1 LIVVDWEE
9 GPLVEYLRAS
19 ARRMR
24 LIEGSRSSVGVG
36 VCSIGGVLRGNSLFS
51 ADGAAVGIMWVVWS
65 SRELCATCWS
75 VGKLLLVILLLL
87 QSPTSSCVN
96 CLGVVCSPLYSWCVC
111 VCGLLSRIK
120 WLAVC
125 LLVCFVGRPAA
136 RGRGLYALSGRSRSG
151 KAADSFATDDDF
163 FAV

>member
-1 LIVVDWEE
+1 M
-9 GPLVEYLRAS
+9 S
-19 ARRMR
+19 
-24 LIEGSRSSVGVG
+24 EGSRSSVGVG
-36 VCSIGGVLRGNSLFS
+36 VCVAQGVFCGGTLCFRRTEPQWVFMG
-51 ADGAAVGIMWVVWS
+51 VVWS

-75 VGKLLLVILLLL
+75 IGRKASSCYSSVP
-87 QSPTSSCVN
+87 SPTSSCVN
-96 CLGVVCSPLYSWCVC
+96 CLGVVCRPLLLVR

-151 KAADSFATDDDF
+151 KAADSFRH
-163 FAV
+163 